1 MKPLVFRLTL
11 HQALVYALLD
21 QLFTSIFAI
30 IYIHNIF
37 HKKMT
42 LIIVIRNDK
51 NDNDG
56 DDFTAWK
63 ASKYGVFSGPYF
75 PVCGLNTEIYGVYL
89 RVQSEYRKIRTRK
102 NQFLDTFRA
111 VFVFL
116 FCFCGMFNPRKV
128 FNLVL
133 SWNHNHRISP
143 ICRDQHL
150 TLTVLEFRFCL
161 MKFYGGNNSTTV
173 IL

>member
-1 MKPLVFRLTL
+1 MSCSSFGQSYDAYVSHLVKPLVFRLTS

-21 QLFTSIFAI
+21 QLFTSIFVI

-63 ASKYGVFSGPYF
+63 ACKYGVFSGPYF
-75 PVCGLNTEIYGVYL
+75 PVFGLKTGKHGPEKTSYL
-89 RVQSEYRKIRTRK
+89 GIFYALSKDMLNILRT
-102 NQFLDTFRA
+102 L
-111 VFVFL
+111 
-116 FCFCGMFNPRKV
+116 
-128 FNLVL
+128 NLC
-133 SWNHNHRISP
+133 SMSR
-143 ICRDQHL
+143 
-150 TLTVLEFRFCL
+150 
-161 MKFYGGNNSTTV
+161 G
-173 IL
+173 

>member
-1 MKPLVFRLTL
+1 MFKFLPILWRLCFPLGEAIGCQTN
-11 HQALVYALLD
+11 QALVYALLD
-21 QLFTSIFAI
+21 QLFTSNLVI

-75 PVCGLNTEIYGVYL
+75 PVCGLNTEIYGVNL
-89 RVQSEYRKIRTRK
+89 RV
-102 NQFLDTFRA
+102 
-111 VFVFL
+111 
-116 FCFCGMFNPRKV
+116 
-128 FNLVL
+128 
-133 SWNHNHRISP
+133 
-143 ICRDQHL
+143 
-150 TLTVLEFRFCL
+150 
-161 MKFYGGNNSTTV
+161 
-173 IL
+173 